1 LAAIGT
7 DKMTQNDRQQLSKK
21 LLEMNLKLK
30 DKNLKVQSGHRA
42 KRKNLTAID
51 SRSIKNNIS
60 SFLEMSQEM
69 AGDGLKLPKIRKH
82 FEQAPQLLE
91 NKMPTRISKKEFIQ
105 KLENNMGKKPGLHGH
120 YSSFDNQN
128 LNNEVSINLF
138 NHSKNKN
145 MKSIHDKF
153 HNAIRFDSNW
163 GVSSKVGS
171 EFSINMKN
179 KKHDINYRRIR

>member
-7 DKMTQNDRQQLSKK
+7 GKMTKNDRQQLSMK

-42 KRKNLTAID
+42 KRRNLTAID
-51 SRSIKNNIS
+51 SSSIKDNIS

-69 AGDGLKLPKIRKH
+69 VGDSLKLPRIRQH
-82 FEQAPQLLE
+82 IEQAPQLLE
-91 NKMPTRISKKEFIQ
+91 NKMPVRISKKEFIQ
-105 KLENNMGKKPGLHGH
+105 KLENNMGKKPGLHGDDN
-120 YSSFDNQN
+120 SFDNQSE
-128 LNNEVSINLF
+128 NNEVSRNFF

-145 MKSIHDKF
+145 IHDKF
-153 HNAIRFDSNW
+153 HNAIRDDSNW
-163 GVSSKVGS
+163 GVSSKVAS